1 MAPVSARKRS
11 KPSKGVTMNVLR
23 NAANELETTTEVVLA
38 ADEAYG
44 RNALESVGWERRGLL
59 QRLVRVRAAERED
72 RPSDV
77 PIAA

>member
-1 MAPVSARKRS
+1 
-11 KPSKGVTMNVLR
+11 MNVLQ
-23 NAANELETTTEVVLA
+23 NAANELETTTEAVLA

-44 RNALESVGWERRGLL
+44 RNAVESVGWERRGLL

-72 RPSDV
+72 RLSDV